1 MFAHDTEV
9 ALAFAVALVNTAGE
23 VDALPDVAAL
33 DQFVSTWNWT
43 GSQARDDAELRE
55 VRQLR
60 PRLRK
65 IWESDKDGV
74 VMIANELLAE
84 FRALPQLVKHDEWD
98 YHLHA
103 TPSDAPLA
111 ARMAVEAAMALV
123 DVVRADEL
131 DRLRICGNFDC
142 SDVLVDLSRN
152 RSKRYCDLG
161 CSNLAAVR
169 AYRSR
174 GATLHPEPGA

>member
-1 MFAHDTEV
+1 VLFTHDTEV
-9 ALAFAVALVNTAGE
+9 ALAFAVALVNTDSD
-23 VDALPDVAAL
+23 VDTLVDVAAL
-33 DQFVSTWNWT
+33 DDLVSSWDWT
-43 GSQARDDAELRE
+43 GSRTHDDAELRE
-55 VRQLR
+55 VRRLR

-74 VMIANELLAE
+74 ATIANGLLAE
-84 FRALPQLVKHDEWD
+84 FHALPQLVKHDEWD

-103 TPSDAPLA
+103 TPSAAPLA
-111 ARMAVEAAMALV
+111 ARMAVEAAMAFV

-142 SDVLVDLSRN
+142 SAVLVDLSRN
-152 RSKRYCDLG
+152 RSKKYCDLS

-174 GATLHPEPGA
+174 SASAS